1 MSAGLPPA
9 QTAASWR
16 SIRYR
21 DCLLLAESDRS
32 ALQRSS
38 PTSSSEQAGLAPDLP
53 QVADIRQQG
62 LMVGIELMEDPAR
75 KIPFPPEQM
84 IGHRVITRARD
95 KGVVIRPLG
104 DVIILMPPLSIS
116 AEELDF
122 LLDAV
127 RDAVREVFESPRMQ

>member
-1 MSAGLPPA
+1 
-9 QTAASWR
+9 
-16 SIRYR
+16 
-21 DCLLLAESDRS
+21 
-32 ALQRSS
+32 
-38 PTSSSEQAGLAPDLP
+38 
-53 QVADIRQQG
+53 
-62 LMVGIELMEDPAR
+62 MVGIELMEDPAR

-84 IGHRVITRARD
+84 IGHRIITRARD

-127 RDAVREVFESPRMQ
+127 RDATREIVEGMRD